1 MPYLS
6 QESTT
11 IPADKKKEALET
23 EYKDRFY
30 KGYMK
35 GKKEAKEDVKDRC
48 VSVVTVKK
56 NRDELDPFC
65 MGYEVGYLRELLWI
79 LTEGKIT

>member
-6 QESTT
+6 QDSGE
-11 IPADKKKEALET
+11 IPADKIEERIER
-23 EYKDRFY
+23 EYNDRFY

-48 VSVVTVKK
+48 VGTVEIKK
-56 NRDELDPFC
+56 NRDVTDPFC